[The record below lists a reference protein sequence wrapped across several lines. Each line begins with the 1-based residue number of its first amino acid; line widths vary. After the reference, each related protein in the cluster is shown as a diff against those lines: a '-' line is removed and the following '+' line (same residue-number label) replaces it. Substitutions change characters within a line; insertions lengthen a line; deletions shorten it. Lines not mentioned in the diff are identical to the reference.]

1 MQKGGWINKDKKIWN
16 WDSMDRFNRVKAYYQ
31 RQSDTLSDEDWN
43 YIQ

>member
-31 RQSDTLSDEDWN
+31 GQSDTLSDEDWN